1 MNTAAAPRICAV
13 RRESGAARSLARLG
27 EVGARPLKDPVLELP
42 VFDIMAT
49 AFQPLPNPNPR
60 GLEPAPGTEDADAPA
75 SPAAAPAVSTVS
87 LNPRV
92 WSEPLRVDILHRV
105 VRWQL
110 AKRRTTAYRGTT
122 YSEKSGSG
130 RKPFKQKGTG
140 MARQGNKRA
149 PLQRGGVKAH
159 APVLRQWAF
168 KLNKRVRQLGMRVA
182 LSAKLAAGRVALVEG
197 ADRFT
202 SAKTAD
208 LTRRIQAVAEAAL
221 QPDPA
226 TDCLPVADT
235 EALLVV
241 DPSEMTD
248 QLELAGRAQ
257 HRVTLVPQLGCTV
270 LDLLKRD
277 ALIITPRA
285 LEALQARL
293 A

>member
-1 MNTAAAPRICAV
+1 MLTSFTGEWHPVPPHSRHSVSAQPPCVRIAQPI
-13 RRESGAARSLARLG
+13 ARAQQ
-27 EVGARPLKDPVLELP
+27 RP
-42 VFDIMAT
+42 
-49 AFQPLPNPNPR
+49 
-60 GLEPAPGTEDADAPA
+60 PAPPPGYLPRPCPPA
-75 SPAAAPAVSTVS
+75 
-87 LNPRV
+87 
-92 WSEPLRVDILHRV
+92 LRSV

-168 KLNKRVRQLGMRVA
+168 KLNKQVRQLGMRVA
-182 LSAKLAAGRVALVEG
+182 LSAKLAAGRVVLVDG

-208 LTRRIQAVAEAAL
+208 LTRRIQAVAAAAM

-226 TDCLPVADT
+226 TDALPAVDT

-248 QLELAGRAQ
+248 QLELAGRAL
-257 HRVTLVPQLGCTV
+257 HRVSLVPQLGCTV